1 MTDDMQREN
10 ARKALVDQA
19 RRASDAP
26 HKPARGGKSN
36 AGGDKSAFKGKSN
49 KPASGGSKPVFKAD
63 GQAGKSAHAPHG
75 KPNNSHARDGK
86 PAFSPD
92 KRRPASAAPQTDG
105 TPVSYT
111 HLRAHET

>member
-26 HKPARGGKSN
+26 HKPARGGKPN

-49 KPASGGSKPVFKAD
+49 KPASGGSKPFGKGKPAFKTD
-63 GQAGKSAHAPHG
+63 GQAGKPAHAPHG

-92 KRRPASAAPQTDG
+92 KRRTTSAAPQTMAMVP
-105 TPVSYT
+105 T
-111 HLRAHET
+111 